1 MINTQKVRNFVIHT
15 LKKGFVT
22 KKTQPFYNGF
32 GYYLMVWHL
41 RDSGVIFADG
51 FEGAEKIWKLT
62 DRGRELSKLFVRLE
76 ELNKKIEEL
85 K

>member
-1 MINTQKVRNFVIHT
+1 MKR
-15 LKKGFVT
+15 GFVT

-41 RDSGVIFADG
+41 RDNGIVAADG
-51 FEGAEKIWKLT
+51 YEDTEKVWKLT
-62 DRGRELSKLFVRLE
+62 DKGREVAGLFAKLE
-76 ELNKKIEEL
+76 ELNKKIEAF